1 MTEYNTAFVQET
13 REQVRELS
21 SALLDLEDNPDD
33 KETMDAIFRVA
44 HTLKGNAG
52 AMGFDLM
59 NELAHSM
66 EDVLDEV
73 RSGDIEVTSG
83 LVDTMLEHGVDKI
96 ETQLNELEEVGEIQT
111 EPTES
116 IAELRSLLPVDSDS
130 VTVAVEEFET
140 GDDGTAITCIAEK
153 TTSDDGERCTLD
165 AQENSNF
172 CHIHNPDSTDEEQDV
187 DDEETVDTETVS
199 ETEVTLEAA
208 STDEVTELVDSI
220 DKPSGGV
227 TEAYHVRVLVSDTD
241 SIDST
246 GQMSALGQLNDAFT
260 VLGTNPDQETIESG
274 EFGRTFDAI
283 ISTEIGE
290 ENLQTALEGIELV
303 EENVVERATQYADWN
318 EEETVSIDEVEE
330 EIDDDVEVDDLLNE
344 VDEYDDIDDFD
355 EDLIDGIELEQEFGE
370 SEGGMFNVKETEPE
384 EPDEPEDSADEDDD
398 ENRGSRI
405 FDELKEETE
414 YTDDFDV
421 IEQEMEEVGFDELDD
436 DEMSFDEVMSL
447 DPDDDEE
454 EFDFDD
460 GTVDDGSDEED
471 LFGGDDTEEEFDGVS
486 IGGET
491 ETLEEEDTFDD
502 DEVGDMFGGD
512 DDGTTEQDAE
522 EVFERG
528 FSPSTEEELV
538 EEVEDDD
545 EEVDLGVEVN
555 EQFNTGQDDADDDF
569 DEFGSVFDSDD
580 GDDDLNQF
588 DDILRETGRTPASDR
603 ISDGPD
609 IQSIPV
615 DVEELDDLYSLMQEL
630 VTNRIRLRRAV
641 EEGRH
646 NPEALAQAL
655 DDLDDLEMV
664 STRMQ
669 DTIMN
674 IRLVPLER
682 AVERLPRIARDVA
695 REHDKDVNFSMEG
708 TDVELDRAV
717 LTEISDP
724 LMHLIRNAVDHGIES
739 PDVRESSGKPREGNV
754 SLSARRVRDSIHI
767 TVEDDGGGIDADA
780 VRETAVENGLLSE
793 EDAQQLTDK
802 QAYELV
808 FRPGFTTASEVTDTS
823 GRGVGMDVVYST
835 IRRLD
840 GSIDVESNEGEGTKV
855 NIRVP
860 VSLAIEEVLFLNSGD
875 EEYGIPIK
883 NVDEI
888 SYATNIKE
896 VDGREAHMH
905 NGDVYPVVDLRS
917 SLDVPEADSNKGGER
932 LIRIS
937 DDVRQVA
944 LRCDSV
950 EGQEEIVVEP
960 FDGVLS
966 SIPGLSG
973 AAVLGEG
980 NVINI
985 LDVETL

>member
-1 MTEYNTAFVQET
+1 MTEYNTEFVQES
-13 REQVRELS
+13 RENVRELS
-21 SALLDLEDNPDD
+21 NALLELENNPDD
-33 KETMDAIFRVA
+33 KETMDSIFRVA

-52 AMGFDLM
+52 AVGFTM
-59 NELAHSM
+59 MSNLAHAM

-73 RSGDIEVTSG
+73 RAGNVDVSSS
-83 LVDTMLEHGVDKI
+83 LVDALLTHGIDKI
-96 ETQLNELEEVGEIQT
+96 EEQLDELEETGEIQT
-111 EPTES
+111 EHEDS
-116 IAELRSLLPVDSDS
+116 IEELRSFVPDDAETDS
-130 VTVAVEEFET
+130 
-140 GDDGTAITCIAEK
+140 
-153 TTSDDGERCTLD
+153 
-165 AQENSNF
+165 
-172 CHIHNPDSTDEEQDV
+172 
-187 DDEETVDTETVS
+187 DDEEDADTERVTD
-199 ETEVTLEAA
+199 ETVTLETA

-220 DKPSGGV
+220 PSPSQNV
-227 TEAYHVRVLVSDTD
+227 NEVYHVRVLVPHNVDSD
-241 SIDST
+241 

-274 EFGRTFDAI
+274 QYGQTFDAL
-283 ISTEIGE
+283 ISTEIGK
-290 ENLQTALEGIELV
+290 ENLQSALEGIELV
-303 EENVVERATQYADWN
+303 DDNIVQRATQHAEWGD
-318 EEETVSIDEVEE
+318 EETVSVDDVEE
-330 EIDDDVEVDDLLNE
+330 QLDDDVDVDALLDE

-355 EDLIDGIELEQEFGE
+355 ESLIEGVELEQDFGE
-370 SEGGMFNVKETEPE
+370 AEGGMFNVSTDEEPE
-384 EPDEPEDSADEDDD
+384 EEEEPDVDED
-398 ENRGSRI
+398 ENVGTQL

-436 DEMSFDEVMSL
+436 DELSFEEVMNL
-447 DPDDDEE
+447 DPDDDEDEFDDVLESDVDDDTDTDDEGIFGDTTTVDDDTE
-454 EFDFDD
+454 EFDEISIGGDEPDTLEDD
-460 GTVDDGSDEED
+460 TESLDDDVSD
-471 LFGGDDTEEEFDGVS
+471 LFGGG
-486 IGGET
+486 
-491 ETLEEEDTFDD
+491 D
-502 DEVGDMFGGD
+502 DE
-512 DDGTTEQDAE
+512 GTSDAE
-522 EVFERG
+522 DVFDSG
-528 FSPSTEEELV
+528 FSPSTEEDLV
-538 EEVEDDD
+538 DEPQE

-555 EQFNTGQDDADDDF
+555 EQFDTGQNDDEDDF
-569 DEFGSVFDSDD
+569 DDFGSVFDTTDD
-580 GDDDLNQF
+580 EDGLTDF

-682 AVERLPRIARDVA
+682 AVDRLPRIARDVA
-695 REHDKDVNFSMEG
+695 RDNDKDVNFTMEG

-724 LMHLIRNAVDHGIES
+724 LMHLIRNAVDHGIEE
-739 PDVRESSGKPREGNV
+739 PDVREEKGKSREGSVKLN
-754 SLSARRVRDSIHI
+754 ARRVRDSIHI
-767 TVEDDGGGIDADA
+767 TVEDDGGGIDADS
-780 VRETAVENGLLSE
+780 VRQTAVENGLLSE
-793 EDAQQLTDK
+793 EDAQRLTDE

-840 GSIDVESNEGEGTKV
+840 GSIDVESSQDKGTTV

-896 VDGREAHMH
+896 VDGRDAHMH
-905 NGDVYPVVDLRS
+905 NGDVYPVIDLRS

-932 LIRIS
+932 LVRIS